1 MDFLFNYESAKETV
15 VFFAYFLILWFDVY
29 MIGYVLLHSVK
40 WIYKKIKEFRR
51 QKKLIQPRQT
61 TKNN

>member
-40 WIYKKIKEFRR
+40 WICKKIKVFKQRKAVVSTEA
-51 QKKLIQPRQT
+51 
-61 TKNN
+61 NNEE